1 MARVSIVS
9 TNFTGGELSPAIAL
23 GRFDIAK
30 YNNGA
35 KRLENCAITIQGGAK
50 RRPGTRYI
58 APVKTQTKVARLIDF
73 IYNRDQA
80 YMLEMGE
87 GYIRFFRNRAQMTD
101 GGDPY
106 EVSSPYTEVQL
117 RAVNYVQKADTAFFV
132 HDAVFPYRLQRY
144 SEFNWGMGV
153 VPFITPAFEEQGH
166 YPAANL
172 LFIAP
177 NAPVPPGVGYTVDAS
192 AAVFLLSD
200 VGRSITFGGGSAQ
213 ITAVNS
219 STQVTVTVTS
229 TFARGR
235 DVPSG
240 QWNLTGTP
248 QDGVCPSS
256 AGKVGQTISL
266 NANYTYYQSS
276 KNITGL
282 IGGFN
287 SVLITCV
294 GHGYAVGDTVYITA
308 AAPQFQGAAVVIA
321 VNSPDV
327 FVIQKVGAT
336 GFAASGTAQRL
347 DISTSSE
354 LWRADD
360 VGKVVNVNGGLVQIT
375 QVVNVATA
383 NGKVLRDLAAD
394 VPAGPNAWTLESI
407 AWNPQKGYPRAVSI
421 SKQRLLF
428 AGSAGYPQHVWASA
442 IQQYL
447 NFQFGTAD
455 DEAFRFELD
464 GPRNSPI
471 RHLVPAKQLLV
482 LTEADE
488 MSLKGGQEKPITPT
502 NIQKTDEST
511 MGANFVRPVKVGNEM
526 VFVQAAGRKIPAI
539 GYRFEVD
546 GFSSP
551 DRTIFASHIT
561 GPGIVQLAH
570 QKDPDSTIYAVRADG
585 QLAVC
590 AYDIDQEVTGWGRW
604 ITDGLFESVATIPT
618 STSEDAYTIV
628 QRTIDGQTK
637 RYVEVFDP
645 DMYVD
650 CGISGENP
658 AGQATWTGLDHLE
671 GKTVQVWADG
681 AYGGEFVVDGGQITL
696 PTPKKSVQIGLGFTP
711 LIEMLQPELG
721 GNGTTA
727 QGSQKHVNEVILR
740 VLDTSAAVLNGQ
752 PIEFRRFGEDL
763 LDQPPPVYSGDV
775 RGTTLQDEIFTT
787 SQIITQPYPL
797 PFHLLDVIRRL
808 TVNEG

>member
-1 MARVSIVS
+1 MARADIVS
-9 TNFTGGELSPAIAL
+9 TNFTGGELSPGIAL

-30 YNNGA
+30 YNNGV
-35 KRLENCAITIQGGAK
+35 KRLENCALTIQGGAK

-58 APVKTQTKVARLIDF
+58 APIKTQTKVARLIDF

-87 GYIRFFRNRAQMTD
+87 GYVRFFRNRAQLIET
-101 GGDPY
+101 GTPY
-106 EVSSPYTEVQL
+106 EVASPYTEAQIPT
-117 RAVNYVQKADTAFFV
+117 VNYVQKADTAFFV
-132 HDAVFPYRLQRY
+132 HDTVFPYRLQRY

-153 VPFITPAFEEQGH
+153 VPFITPPFEEQGH
-166 YPAANL
+166 YPAVAL
-172 LFIAP
+172 QFVAP
-177 NAPVPPGVGYTVDAS
+177 ALPVQPGAGYTLDAAS
-192 AAVFLLSD
+192 PVFLMSD
-200 VGRSITFGGGSAQ
+200 VGRSITYGGGSAE
-213 ITAVNS
+213 ITGYTDP
-219 STQVTVTVTS
+219 STVTVTVTQ

-235 DVPSG
+235 DLPAG
-240 QWNLTGTP
+240 QWNLTGSP

-266 NANYTYYQSS
+266 NANYTYFQAS

-282 IGGFN
+282 IGGYN

-294 GHGYAVGDTVYITA
+294 GHGYAVGDTVFITSV
-308 AAPQFQGAAVVIA
+308 PQFSGTSVVIA

-327 FVIQKVGAT
+327 FVIQKIGAT

-347 DISTSSE
+347 DVSTSSE
-354 LWRADD
+354 LWRAEDL
-360 VGKVVNVNGGLVQIT
+360 GKLVDINGGLVEIT
-375 QVVNVATA
+375 QVVNNATA
-383 NGKVLRDLAAD
+383 NGKVLRDLSSD
-394 VPAGPNAWTLESI
+394 VPAGPNSWTLESV
-407 AWNPQKGYPRAVSI
+407 AWNSQKGYPRAVSI

-428 AGSAGYPQHVWASA
+428 GGSAGYPQHIWASA

-488 MSLKGGQEKPITPT
+488 MSLKGGQEKPITAT

-511 MGANFVRPVKVGNEM
+511 MGANGVRPVKVGNEM

-539 GYRFEVD
+539 GYRFDVD
-546 GFSSP
+546 GFASP

-570 QKDPDSTIYAVRADG
+570 QKDPDSTVYAVRSDG
-585 QLAVC
+585 QIAVC
-590 AYDIDQEVTGWGRW
+590 AYDVEQEVTGWGRW
-604 ITDGLFESVATIPT
+604 ITNGLFESVATIPT
-618 STSEDAYTIV
+618 SDSEDAYTIV
-628 QRTIDGQTK
+628 KRTINGVTK

-645 DMYVD
+645 TMYVD
-650 CGISGENP
+650 CGITGENP

-671 GKTVQVWADG
+671 GETVQVWADG
-681 AYGGEFVVDGGQITL
+681 AYGGEFEVVGGSITL
-696 PTPKKSVQIGLGFTP
+696 PNPKKSVQIGLGFTT

-727 QGSQKHVNEVILR
+727 QGNQKHVNEVILR
-740 VLDTSAAVLNGQ
+740 VLDTSAAEINGQ
-752 PIEFRRFGEDL
+752 PIEFRRFGPEL

-775 RGTTLQDEIFTT
+775 RGTTLSDAIFTT

-797 PFHLLDVIRRL
+797 PFHLLDVIRRI
-808 TVNEG
+808 TVNGG